1 MKTYSD
7 RDRVELLLQHSL
19 ASNLFPSQIAD
30 QLLIYEYEP
39 EETIIDINSDVQ
51 NLLFLVEGRAKLY
64 SDQSNGRTLLV
75 DFLEYPS
82 IFGEWEMR
90 GNTPNCTIKAITP
103 STCLALPFDVIKNTL
118 YDSAT
123 FWRTLGE
130 INSIKTQRQIS
141 HCIKTITFPL
151 EARCAYYIYY
161 NSYNSYYRAPHT
173 EASAYLGVSYRHLLH
188 TIDTFIKRGIMKKT
202 DTGYQITDSDALLG
216 LIK

>member
-1 MKTYSD
+1 MDIIHAKDQIKQYLE
-7 RDRVELLLQHSL
+7 RSL
-19 ASNLFPSQIAD
+19 VQKLFPESALEKLRLFVFD
-30 QLLIYEYEP
+30 P
-39 EETIIDINSDVQ
+39 EETIIDMSSDVHD
-51 NLLFLVEGRAKLY
+51 LFLLVEGRAKLY

-82 IFGEWEMR
+82 IIGEWEMR

-103 STCLALPFDVIKNTL
+103 CFCIGLSFETINELL
-118 YDSAT
+118 YDDVS

-130 INSIKTQRQIS
+130 INGIKTQRQIS

-161 NSYNSYYRAPHT
+161 NSYNSIYREPHT

-188 TIDTFIKRGIMKKT
+188 TIDTFIKRGIMKKS
-202 DTGYQITDSDALLG
+202 DYGYQIIDSEALKD
-216 LIK
+216 LIQ